1 MILKSRALRN
11 GIMVKHHIF
20 SSLWSSI
27 KQEVHVIIS
36 NASWKVGNGQSI
48 NLWMDAWCGNSLAET
63 LNIHTSVLI
72 WLPKKVSDII
82 HNQHWLIPHYLD
94 SLYPTLKN
102 LVLQI
107 DIPVDDVPDS
117 LIWKGT
123 DNGLLCLKDAYEFKR
138 RQYPKLSWGKV
149 IWSKDIQPSRSLL
162 AWRIMLNKIPTD
174 DNLRERGCN
183 LTSMCSLCNSNIE
196 TMFHLFFECRFAFGF
211 WCWLATSLDMIIQF
225 QSLEDIWSLCN
236 RAISA
241 QCRIVIKAAIINIMY
256 AVWIARNNARF
267 KNIKPNWNSSL
278 AWIVVNVMLSG
289 NHTNSLASAS
299 IRDFTILKAFK
310 VNLNP
315 PKPSF
320 LREVIWQPP
329 PPQWIKCNIGG
340 AFTSSAAACAGL
352 FRNSSAD
359 FICGFASRLNTSS
372 AFSAELYGFINAVD
386 FAVSRGWNNLWIESD
401 SELVVKAYKS
411 ATEGNHCADGLAKL
425 GLNLNSVL
433 IWNDVPV
440 EIRDSFDSNKH
451 GKPCFRVVHS

>member
-1 MILKSRALRN
+1 
-11 GIMVKHHIF
+11 
-20 SSLWSSI
+20 
-27 KQEVHVIIS
+27 
-36 NASWKVGNGQSI
+36 
-48 NLWMDAWCGNSLAET
+48 
-63 LNIHTSVLI
+63 
-72 WLPKKVSDII
+72 
-82 HNQHWLIPHYLD
+82 
-94 SLYPTLKN
+94 
-102 LVLQI
+102 
-107 DIPVDDVPDS
+107 
-117 LIWKGT
+117 
-123 DNGLLCLKDAYEFKR
+123 
-138 RQYPKLSWGKV
+138 
-149 IWSKDIQPSRSLL
+149 
-162 AWRIMLNKIPTD
+162 MLNKIPTD

-196 TMFHLFFECRFAFGF
+196 TIFHLFFECRFAFGF

-278 AWIVVNVMLSG
+278 AWIVANVMLSG

-329 PPQWIKCNIGG
+329 PPQWIKCNIDG

-401 SELVVKAYKS
+401 SELVVKAHKS
-411 ATEGNHCADGLAKL
+411 ATLVPWFLSNKWYNCMSRTRNMNIIVSHIYREGNHCADGLAKL